1 MSLCVVVR
9 LGNVL
14 TSKNTPLGI
23 VICYV
28 AWLLLRQTKAVAEN
42 LLPDN
47 LLPVAMSPVKRQ
59 L

>member
-1 MSLCVVVR
+1 MRLCVVVR

-14 TSKNTPLGI
+14 TSKNTPRN
-23 VICYV
+23 CYV
-28 AWLLLRQTKAVAEN
+28 AWLLLRQTKAVAEK